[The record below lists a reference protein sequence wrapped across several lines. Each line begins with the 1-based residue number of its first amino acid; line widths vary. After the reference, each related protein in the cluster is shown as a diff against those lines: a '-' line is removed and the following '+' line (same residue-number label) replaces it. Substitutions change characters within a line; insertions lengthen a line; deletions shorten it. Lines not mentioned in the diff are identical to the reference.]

1 MRLKAMADHQIPAE
15 MIAKRLRRSEAAIRA
30 EAGKQHVMLAP
41 QQKPLA
47 PTEKLPYGGIT
58 QPRRSAARA
67 AAPARP
73 VRSRAERPSQKP
85 QNESLF

>member
-1 MRLKAMADHQIPAE
+1 MADDQIPAE

-41 QQKPLA
+41 RQKPLA
-47 PTEKLPYGGIT
+47 PTEKLPYGGAG

-67 AAPARP
+67 TAPSRP
-73 VRSRAERPSQKP
+73 VRSRAERPADKP
-85 QNESLF
+85 QSESLF